1 MARWMAPW
9 CEPLLGEASVAPGA
23 TRLRTRGAEGG
34 RDRTRLRADL
44 RRRPPGTRGTRH
56 LLQPRSCLCRRQ
68 RVQGLCIRL
77 ALGFGSLAREPCRTG
92 VRACRARRRRSDSE
106 GS

>member
-9 CEPLLGEASVAPGA
+9 CEPLLGEASVAPHGCAPGVQKVAVTAHVFERTCVGA
-23 TRLRTRGAEGG
+23 LQAHMALG
-34 RDRTRLRADL
+34 
-44 RRRPPGTRGTRH
+44 

-77 ALGFGSLAREPCRTG
+77 ALGFGSLARE
-92 VRACRARRRRSDSE
+92 
-106 GS
+106 